1 MQTVGQLVLGHV
13 SEYPIKP
20 IQHYMMSHFNG
31 KARVG
36 LLLLSLCLG
45 FTACE
50 KKEVVQPGQE
60 TEKPGKE
67 APIVGEPTEVG
78 TPTGDKISQSIGPAG
93 GVIRTA
99 DGNVSLT
106 IPAGALSQPTTIS
119 LQPIENKALL
129 GIGSA
134 YEFSPDGLKFAKPAQ
149 LVVKYEAGSL
159 DGTSPEAIG
168 IAFQDEK
175 RVWQGKMAKV
185 NTTEGTFTASV
196 PHFSSWAFFKY
207 YSLIPESVV
216 LAPTQTQKLEVLYVK
231 GSELDPD
238 WEPLP
243 RDVEDNDLIAPL
255 VLPKLLKASQVKNW
269 LVSGENLNG
278 RFDEKLGMLTVLEE
292 GAAAE
297 YKAPSKVPPTSH
309 NPIAV
314 SVELKLRKG
323 QLILI
328 SNLTIAAAN
337 EMIISG
343 KRFENPIT
351 EAEIAPGFFMLM
363 MTERRVDAGPQAFLG
378 ATVGKNFKGVG
389 TYAINEDII
398 ISAQSKDVNYDG
410 SWLDPAEDYKAK
422 YGPGSITIT
431 KFDGAGKPVAGT
443 VTATLH
449 YQSPDYKEH
458 KTITVTAKFKTAT
471 QED

>member
-1 MQTVGQLVLGHV
+1 MTL
-13 SEYPIKP
+13 
-20 IQHYMMSHFNG
+20 NG
-31 KARVG
+31 LSKARVA
-36 LLLLSLCLG
+36 LLVLSLCLG
-45 FTACE
+45 TACE
-50 KKEVVQPGQE
+50 KKEVINPGQG
-60 TEKPGKE
+60 TEKPGKQE
-67 APIVGEPTEVG
+67 PIVGEPTEVG
-78 TPTGDKISQSIGPAG
+78 TPTGDKVSQSIGPAG
-93 GVIRTA
+93 GVVRSA

-106 IPAGALSQPTTIS
+106 VPAGALSQPTTIS
-119 LQPIENKALL
+119 LQPIQNKAFL
-129 GIGSA
+129 GIGPA

-149 LVVKYEAGSL
+149 LTVKYAAGSL

-243 RDVEDNDLIAPL
+243 ADGEDNDLIAPL

-269 LVSGENLNG
+269 LVNGQNLNG
-278 RFDEKLGMLTVLEE
+278 TFNETIGMLTVLDE

-297 YKAPSKVPPTSH
+297 YKAPSKVPPRAH

-314 SVELKLRKG
+314 SVELKLRRG

-337 EMIISG
+337 EMTIDGQKI
-343 KRFENPIT
+343 ENPFT

-378 ATVGKNFKGVG
+378 ATVGKNFKGAG
-389 TYAINEDII
+389 AYAIGEDVM
-398 ISAQSKDVNYDG
+398 ISAQSKDVDYES
-410 SWLDPAEDYKAK
+410 SWLDPADDFKTK
-422 YGPGSITIT
+422 YGPGSVTIT

-449 YQSPDYKEH
+449 YQSDDYKVH
-458 KTITVTAKFKTAT
+458 KTITVTAKFKTGLAD
-471 QED
+471 E